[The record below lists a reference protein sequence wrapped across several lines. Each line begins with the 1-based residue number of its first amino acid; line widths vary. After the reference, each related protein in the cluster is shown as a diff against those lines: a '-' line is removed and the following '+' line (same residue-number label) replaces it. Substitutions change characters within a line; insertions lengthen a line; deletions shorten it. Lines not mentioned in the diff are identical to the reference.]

1 MKRSLPCAALA
12 AAFALPALAD
22 VETFN
27 IDPRHSVPTY
37 EISHFGYS
45 MQRGR
50 FGKTTGTITLDA
62 AARRGSADVTID
74 AASVSSGDAKLDE
87 HLKSEDFFN
96 VAKNPQIT
104 FRSSNFAFEGDRVKS
119 ASGDLTINGVTRPVT
134 LTANVFQCGVN
145 PMLKKKQCGADLVA
159 TIKRSDFNMKYGL
172 PGLGDDVTLRIPVE
186 SMKQD

>member
-1 MKRSLPCAALA
+1 VNKSFLCAALA
-12 AAFALPALAD
+12 AAFALPAFAE
-22 VETFN
+22 VETYN
-27 IDPRHSVPTY
+27 IDPRHTVPTY

-50 FGKTTGTITLDA
+50 FGKTSGTITIDTA
-62 AARRGSADVTID
+62 AKKGTADVTID

-87 HLKSEDFFN
+87 HLKGEDFFN

-104 FRSSNFAFEGDRVKS
+104 FKSSNFTFDGDRVKS
-119 ASGDLTINGVTRPVT
+119 ASGDLTVNGVTRPVT
-134 LTANVFQCGVN
+134 LTANVSQCAVN
-145 PMLKKKQCGADLVA
+145 PMLKKKQCGADLVT